1 MSAAESRA
9 ELSDRDRRILTAIQ
23 GGFPITSRPYAQ
35 LGDDFGCT
43 EAEALA
49 SVAGM
54 RSSGVIRRIGAIFDS
69 ARLGYRSTLCAI
81 AVPPERVEEVAA
93 VISAYSNVTHNY
105 QREDRYNVWFTL
117 IAPSQE
123 RIAEI
128 LREIAKKTGIGDILD
143 LPAIRLFKIKVD
155 FDLTGEKSGRT
166 QAPPATRP
174 ADTEAVVLTEDE
186 KALVRLL
193 QDDLESVVAP
203 FERVAALL
211 RGQGVDA
218 DEAWVIERTRAWVD
232 SRVIRRFGAA
242 IKHHKTGFSANAM
255 GAWVVPEDRVE
266 EVGAIM
272 ASFREVSH
280 CYERPTTP
288 TWPNNLYTMIH
299 GRTRQECVEV
309 AGRIREATALAEPRL
324 LYSTREFKKTS
335 MRYFAEGA

>member
-1 MSAAESRA
+1 MTD
-9 ELSDRDRRILTAIQ
+9 LTDLDRRILTTIQ
-23 GGFPITSRPYAQ
+23 GGFPIAPRPYTQ
-35 LGDDFGCT
+35 LAADFGCT

-54 RSSGVIRRIGAIFDS
+54 RDSGIIRRVGAIFDS

-81 AVPPERVEEVAA
+81 ASPPERIEEVAA
-93 VISAYSNVTHNY
+93 VISAYPNVTHNY

-128 LREIAKKTGIGDILD
+128 LGEIAAATGIDDILD

-155 FDLTGEKSGRT
+155 FDLTGEKTGRT
-166 QAPPATRP
+166 DAPPATRP
-174 ADTEAVVLTEDE
+174 AETESVALTADD

-193 QDDLESVVAP
+193 QDDLEVVERP
-203 FERVAALL
+203 FAAVAARL
-211 RGQGVDA
+211 REQGVEA
-218 DEAWVIERTRAWVD
+218 DEAWVIERTRTWLD
-232 SRVIRRFGAA
+232 TRVIRRFGAA

-255 GAWVVPEDRVE
+255 GAWIVPEERVE
-266 EVGAIM
+266 EAGAIM

-299 GRTRQECVEV
+299 GRTREECVEV
-309 AGRIREATALAEPRL
+309 AERIREATGLPEPRL

-335 MRYFAEGA
+335 MRYFAE

>member
-1 MSAAESRA
+1 MTDTS
-9 ELSDRDRRILTAIQ
+9 LNDLDRRILSTIQ
-23 GGFPITSRPYAQ
+23 GGFPITSGPYAQ

-54 RSSGVIRRIGAIFDS
+54 RASGVIRRIGAIFDS

-81 AVPPERVEEVAA
+81 AVSPERVEEVAA
-93 VISAYSNVTHNY
+93 VISAYPNVTHNY

-117 IAPSQE
+117 IAPSAE
-123 RIAEI
+123 RISEI
-128 LREIAKKTGIGDILD
+128 LREIAGTTGIDDILD

-155 FDLTGEKSGRT
+155 FDLTGEKADRT
-166 QAPPATRP
+166 EAPPSTRP
-174 ADTEAVVLTEDE
+174 AETEAAAMTRDE
-186 KALVRLL
+186 RALVRLL
-193 QDDLESVVAP
+193 QDDLEPVERP
-203 FERVAALL
+203 FEAVAANL
-211 RGQGVDA
+211 REDSVKA
-218 DEAWVIERTRAWVD
+218 DEAWVIERTRSWVD

-309 AGRIREATALAEPRL
+309 AERIRVATGLRAPRL
-324 LYSTREFKKTS
+324 LYSTREFKKIS
-335 MRYFAEGA
+335 MRYFADGE

>member
-1 MSAAESRA
+1 MT
-9 ELSDRDRRILTAIQ
+9 ELSDLDRRILTAIQ
-23 GGFPITSRPYAQ
+23 GGFPIDARPYARLAQ
-35 LGDDFGCT
+35 DFGCS
-43 EAEALA
+43 EAEAMA

-54 RSSGVIRRIGAIFDS
+54 RASGVIRRIGAIFDS

-81 AVPPERVEEVAA
+81 AAPADRVEEVAA
-93 VISAYSNVTHNY
+93 VISAYPNVTHNY
-105 QREDRYNVWFTL
+105 EREDRYNVWFTL
-117 IAPSQE
+117 IAPSQQ
-123 RIAEI
+123 RIDAI
-128 LREIAKKTGIGDILD
+128 LREIADTTGIDDILD

-155 FDLTGEKSGRT
+155 FDLTGEKTGRT
-166 QAPPATRP
+166 DAPPATRP
-174 ADTEAVVLTEDE
+174 ADTEAVVLTDDE

-193 QDDLESVVAP
+193 QDDLETVEAP
-203 FERVAALL
+203 FETVAARL
-211 RGQGVDA
+211 RELGIDA
-218 DEAWVIERTRAWVD
+218 DEAWVLERTQEWVD
-232 SRVIRRFGAA
+232 TRVIRRFGAA

-255 GAWVVPEDRVE
+255 GAWVVPEERVE

-299 GRTRQECVEV
+299 GRSREECVDV
-309 AGRIREATALAEPRL
+309 AARIREATGLPEPRL

>member
-1 MSAAESRA
+1 MT
-9 ELSDRDRRILTAIQ
+9 ELTDLDRRILTAIQ
-23 GGFPITSRPYAQ
+23 GGFPIAPRPYAQ
-35 LGDDFGCT
+35 LAADFGCT

-49 SVAGM
+49 SVGGM
-54 RSSGVIRRIGAIFDS
+54 RDSGIIRRVGAIFDS

-81 AVPPERVEEVAA
+81 ASPPERIEKVAA
-93 VISAYSNVTHNY
+93 VISAYPNVTHNY

-128 LREIAKKTGIGDILD
+128 LGQIAAATGIDDILD

-155 FDLTGEKSGRT
+155 FDLTGEKTGRT
-166 QAPPATRP
+166 DAPPATRP
-174 ADTEAVVLTEDE
+174 AETESVALTADE

-193 QDDLESVVAP
+193 QDDLEVVERP
-203 FERVAALL
+203 FAAVAARL
-211 RGQGVDA
+211 REHGVEA
-218 DEAWVIERTRAWVD
+218 DEAWVIDRTRTWVD
-232 SRVIRRFGAA
+232 IGVIRRFGAA
-242 IKHHKTGFSANAM
+242 IKHHRTGFSANAM
-255 GAWVVPEDRVE
+255 GAWIVPEDRVE
-266 EVGAIM
+266 EAGAIM

-299 GRTRQECVEV
+299 GRTREECVEV
-309 AGRIREATALAEPRL
+309 AERIREATGLPEPRL

-335 MRYFAEGA
+335 MRYLAE

>member
-1 MSAAESRA
+1 MTDTS
-9 ELSDRDRRILTAIQ
+9 LNDLDRRILSAIQ
-23 GGFPITSRPYAQ
+23 GGFPIASRPYAQ
-35 LGDDFGCT
+35 LAEDFDCT
-43 EAEALA
+43 EADALA

-54 RSSGVIRRIGAIFDS
+54 RTSGVIRRIGAIFDS

-93 VISAYSNVTHNY
+93 VISAYPNVTHNY

-117 IAPSQE
+117 IAPSAE
-123 RIAEI
+123 RISEI
-128 LREIAKKTGIGDILD
+128 LREIAGTTGIDDILD

-155 FDLTGEKSGRT
+155 FDLTGEKADRT
-166 QAPPATRP
+166 EAPPSTRP
-174 ADTEAVVLTEDE
+174 AETEAVVLTRDE
-186 KALVRLL
+186 RALIRLL
-193 QDDLESVVAP
+193 QDDLEPVERP
-203 FERVAALL
+203 FEAVAANL
-211 RGQGVDA
+211 REGGVDA
-218 DEAWVIERTRAWVD
+218 DEAWVIERTRSWVD

-309 AGRIREATALAEPRL
+309 AERIRAATGLRAPRL
-324 LYSTREFKKTS
+324 LYSTREFKKIS
-335 MRYFAEGA
+335 MRYFADGE

>member
-1 MSAAESRA
+1 MT
-9 ELSDRDRRILTAIQ
+9 ELNDLDRRILSAIQ
-23 GGFPITSRPYAQ
+23 SGFPIVSRPYAE
-35 LGDDFGCT
+35 LAEDFDCSET
-43 EAEALA
+43 EALA

-54 RSSGVIRRIGAIFDS
+54 RASGVIRRIGAIFDS

-81 AVPPERVEEVAA
+81 AAPAERVEEVAA
-93 VISAYSNVTHNY
+93 VISAYPDVTHNY

-123 RIAEI
+123 RIGEI
-128 LREIAKKTGIGDILD
+128 LREIAEKTGIDDILD

-155 FDLTGEKSGRT
+155 FDLTGENTGRT

-174 ADTEAVVLTEDE
+174 ADTKAVTLTPDE

-193 QDDLESVVAP
+193 QGDLESVEAP
-203 FERVAALL
+203 FERVAARLHE
-211 RGQGVDA
+211 QGVDA
-218 DEAWVIERTRAWVD
+218 DESWVIERTRAWVD
-232 SRVIRRFGAA
+232 ARVIRRFGAA

-255 GAWVVPEDRVE
+255 GAWIVPEDRVD

-280 CYERPTTP
+280 CYERPTTV

-299 GRTRQECVEV
+299 GRSREECVEV
-309 AGRIREATALAEPRL
+309 AGRIREATALPEPRL